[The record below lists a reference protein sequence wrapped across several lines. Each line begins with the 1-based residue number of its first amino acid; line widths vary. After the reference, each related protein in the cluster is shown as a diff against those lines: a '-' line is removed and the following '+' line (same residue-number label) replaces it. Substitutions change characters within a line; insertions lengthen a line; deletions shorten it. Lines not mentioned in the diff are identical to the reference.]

1 MDVLKQL
8 ETKLQALV
16 QQRNQYRDEL
26 TALKADASSND
37 EELRGLRRR
46 LEDLQ
51 AEQATWHKERDGVK
65 KQVEA
70 ILKMV
75 EGIE

>member
-16 QQRNQYRDEL
+16 AQRN
-26 TALKADASSND
+26 ALKEEVERLRSSQGQELDRLKTELADAQQ
-37 EELRGLRRR
+37 EAQALRQEREGLRQ
-46 LEDLQ
+46 DVQ
-51 AEQATWHKERDGVK
+51 
-65 KQVEA
+65 A

-75 EGIE
+75 EDLG